1 MNSVFIFLS
10 VVILQITTLA
20 LNIKLNIYDI
30 HIEIV
35 KLITQLYTHW
45 VLQLVFRKLPTEEG
59 ISMRMSRVFDE
70 ILDSAFGADYNI
82 RLTAKE
88 RSELLKIALQKT
100 DPQDRDIWKM
110 SNYDTLQVPI
120 AMNPSDVI
128 FTNECPIDWE
138 TCVESDDDDYY
149 TIDPMDVVEVIY
161 EVIPAY
167 PQRILRGFSWCTESD
182 VIRNLRAVAP
192 EVIEYVD

>member
-1 MNSVFIFLS
+1 MNIH
-10 VVILQITTLA
+10 
-20 LNIKLNIYDI
+20 DI
-30 HIEIV
+30 HIEII
-35 KLITQLYTHW
+35 KLITRLYTHW

-120 AMNPSDVI
+120 EMNPSDVI
-128 FTNECPIDWE
+128 HTDECPIDWQL
-138 TCVESDDDDYY
+138 CVESDEDDYY
-149 TIDPMDVVEVIY
+149 TVDPMDMVEVIY

-167 PQRILRGFSWCTESD
+167 PQRILRGISWLGENE
-182 VIRNLRAVAP
+182 VIRNLRAVASD
-192 EVIEYVD
+192 VIEYAE

>member
-1 MNSVFIFLS
+1 
-10 VVILQITTLA
+10 
-20 LNIKLNIYDI
+20 
-30 HIEIV
+30 
-35 KLITQLYTHW
+35 
-45 VLQLVFRKLPTEEG
+45 
-59 ISMRMSRVFDE
+59 MRMSRVFDE

-100 DPQDRDIWKM
+100 NPRDRDIWKM
-110 SNYDTLQVPI
+110 SNHDTLQVQI
-120 AMNPSDVI
+120 EMNPSDVI
-128 FTNECPIDWE
+128 YTDECPIDWE
-138 TCVESDDDDYY
+138 VCVESDDDYY
-149 TIDPMDVVEVIY
+149 TIDPTDMVEVIY